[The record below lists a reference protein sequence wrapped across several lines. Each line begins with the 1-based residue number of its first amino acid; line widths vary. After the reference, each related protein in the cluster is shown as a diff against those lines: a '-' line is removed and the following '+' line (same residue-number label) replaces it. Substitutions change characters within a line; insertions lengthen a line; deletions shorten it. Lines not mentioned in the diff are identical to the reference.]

1 MSSTAGCGDGAGTA
15 AAGIVKAQR
24 GAPVEISWLSTLT
37 SGVDR
42 GLKRPKVQGDVL
54 QMAIVPFDDRDGW
67 IWFDGE
73 FVPWREA
80 KTHVLTHGLHYGS
93 SVFEGERMY
102 NGEIF
107 KLTEHSERLKRS
119 AELLDFEIPYS
130 VAEIDQACKDTCAR
144 NGLTDC
150 YIRPVAY
157 LGADKLSVSSIGNKV
172 HLAIAVWEWPS
183 YFDPEVK
190 KKGIKLEWAKW
201 RRPDPATAP
210 STAKAAGLYMI
221 CTMSKNA
228 AEQRGFADALMLD
241 WRGYV
246 AEATGANVFFVKDG
260 VIHTPDVSNILN
272 GITRQTVIDLAKA
285 KGIEVVVRN
294 ILPEELAD
302 FSECFL
308 TGSAAEV
315 TPVGSVG
322 EYSFVPGEISL
333 GLMSDYE
340 KLVRGEL

>member
-1 MSSTAGCGDGAGTA
+1 
-15 AAGIVKAQR
+15 
-24 GAPVEISWLSTLT
+24 
-37 SGVDR
+37 
-42 GLKRPKVQGDVL
+42 
-54 QMAIVPFDDRDGW
+54 MAFVPFDDRDGW
-67 IWFDGE
+67 IWFDGD

-102 NGEIF
+102 GGEIF
-107 KLTEHSERLKRS
+107 KLTAHSQRLKRS

-130 VAEIDQACKDTCAR
+130 VAEIDAACKETCVR

-157 LGADKLSVSSIGNKV
+157 LGAEQLSVSSLNSKV
-172 HLAIAVWEWPS
+172 HLAIAAWEWPS

-190 KKGIKLEWAKW
+190 KKGIALEWAKW

-221 CTMSKNA
+221 CTMSKTA
-228 AEQRGFADALMLD
+228 AEKRGFNDALMLD

-246 AEATGANVFFVKDG
+246 AEATGANVFFVRDG
-260 VIHTPDVSNILN
+260 VLHTPRVDHILD
-272 GITRQTVIDLAKA
+272 GITRQTVIEMAKA
-285 KGIEVVVRN
+285 RGVQVVVRD
-294 ILPEELAD
+294 ILPEELGD

-315 TPVGSVG
+315 TPVGQVG
-322 EYSFVPGEISL
+322 DHRFTPGELSL
-333 GLMSDYE
+333 SLMDDYG
-340 KLVRGEL
+340 KLVRGQL

>member
-1 MSSTAGCGDGAGTA
+1 
-15 AAGIVKAQR
+15 
-24 GAPVEISWLSTLT
+24 
-37 SGVDR
+37 
-42 GLKRPKVQGDVL
+42 
-54 QMAIVPFDDRDGW
+54 MAIVPFDDRDGW

-73 FVPWREA
+73 FIPWRDA

-130 VAEIDQACKDTCAR
+130 VAEIDQACKDTCER

-172 HLAIAVWEWPS
+172 HLAIAAWEWPS

-190 KKGIKLEWAKW
+190 KKGIALEWAKW

-241 WRGYV
+241 WRGFV

-272 GITRQTVIDLAKA
+272 GITRQTVIDLARD
-285 KGIEVVVRN
+285 KGIEVIIRD
-294 ILPEELAD
+294 IKPEELSD

-315 TPVGSVG
+315 TPVGQVA
-322 EYSFVPGEISL
+322 EYKFVPGDISL
-333 GLMSDYE
+333 GLMTDYE
-340 KLVRGEL
+340 KLVRGQL

>member
-1 MSSTAGCGDGAGTA
+1 
-15 AAGIVKAQR
+15 
-24 GAPVEISWLSTLT
+24 
-37 SGVDR
+37 
-42 GLKRPKVQGDVL
+42 
-54 QMAIVPFDDRDGW
+54 MAFVPFDDRDGW

-102 NGEIF
+102 GGEIF
-107 KLTEHSERLKRS
+107 KLTAHSERLKCS

-130 VAEIDQACKDTCAR
+130 VAEIDAACKETCAR
-144 NGLTDC
+144 NGLIDC

-157 LGADKLSVSSIGNKV
+157 LGPEQLSVSARNSKV
-172 HLAIAVWEWPS
+172 HLAIAAWEWPS

-190 KKGIKLEWAKW
+190 KKGIALEWAKW

-221 CTMSKNA
+221 CTMSKTA
-228 AEQRGFADALMLD
+228 AEKRGFADALMLD

-246 AEATGANVFFVKDG
+246 AEATGANVFFVRNG
-260 VIHTPDVSNILN
+260 ALHTPRVDHILD
-272 GITRQTVIDLAKA
+272 GITRQTVIEMAQA
-285 KGIEVVVRN
+285 RGIEVVVRD
-294 ILPEELAD
+294 ILPEELGD

-315 TPVGSVG
+315 TPVGQVGDYRFTPGDRKSV
-322 EYSFVPGEISL
+322 V
-333 GLMSDYE
+333 
-340 KLVRGEL
+340 

>member
-1 MSSTAGCGDGAGTA
+1 
-15 AAGIVKAQR
+15 
-24 GAPVEISWLSTLT
+24 
-37 SGVDR
+37 
-42 GLKRPKVQGDVL
+42 
-54 QMAIVPFDDRDGW
+54 MAIPFDDRDGW

-172 HLAIAVWEWPS
+172 HLAIAAWDWPS

-190 KKGIKLEWAKW
+190 KKGIALEWAKW

-241 WRGYV
+241 WRGFV
-246 AEATGANVFFVKDG
+246 AEATGANVFFIKDG

-272 GITRQTVIDLAKA
+272 GITRQTVIDLARG
-285 KGIEVVVRN
+285 KGIEVIVRD
-294 ILPEELAD
+294 IRPEELSD

-315 TPVGSVG
+315 TPVGQVG
-322 EYSFVPGEISL
+322 DYRFVPGEISL

-340 KLVRGEL
+340 KLVRGQLK